1 MFVWWYITKIATP
14 SWGGDFVLFVLL
26 VLFEELG
33 DEGGDFFCFVADA
46 VVFAFDDG
54 ELWGGGG
61 VGGEVLLATPEGYE
75 AVVFAMEDED
85 GTLVGLGCSVK
96 VELLGGEMVGEGDG
110 HGKATLWAVDF
121 ELFAIEGCA

>member
-1 MFVWWYITKIATP
+1 M
-14 SWGGDFVLFVLL
+14 LLL

-33 DEGGDFFCFVADA
+33 DEGGDFFGFAADA

-75 AVVFAMEDED
+75 AVVLTMEDED
-85 GTLVGLGCSVK
+85 GSVVGTGCAVD
-96 VELLGGEMVGEGDG
+96 VELLCGEQVF
-110 HGKATLWAVDF
+110 AT
-121 ELFAIEGCA
+121 